1 MGQRHILHC
10 DCNCFYAS
18 VEMQEHP
25 ELRGKS
31 IAVCGDPEAR
41 HGIVLTASYPAKRM
55 GVKTAM
61 PIWDLGVRQPDVYGR
76 QDLDTLRKLCAE
88 WGKDLGLEVE
98 VRQTDDEA
106 EMVRWMH
113 QAADEKTPVV
123 MNPAAFTHYSYAL
136 ADAAHMVIDENLPLM
151 EVHISNPSARDEFR
165 KRSVISPVAT
175 GTITGMGF
183 YGYKL
188 ALDAVAH
195 LLSE

>member
-1 MGQRHILHC
+1 MRKV
-10 DCNCFYAS
+10 Y
-18 VEMQEHP
+18 
-25 ELRGKS
+25 
-31 IAVCGDPEAR
+31 
-41 HGIVLTASYPAKRM
+41 VLNGPN
-55 GVKTAM
+55 
-61 PIWDLGVRQPDVYGR
+61 LGRLGTRQPDVYGATTHAM
-76 QDLDTLRKLCAE
+76 LAE
-88 WGKDLGLEVE
+88 HLVATGEGLGLQVE

-113 QAADEKTPVV
+113 QAVDEQTPVV

-136 ADAAHMVIDENLPLM
+136 ADAAHMVGDAGLPLM

-188 ALDAVAH
+188 ALDAIAH
-195 LLSE
+195 LVD